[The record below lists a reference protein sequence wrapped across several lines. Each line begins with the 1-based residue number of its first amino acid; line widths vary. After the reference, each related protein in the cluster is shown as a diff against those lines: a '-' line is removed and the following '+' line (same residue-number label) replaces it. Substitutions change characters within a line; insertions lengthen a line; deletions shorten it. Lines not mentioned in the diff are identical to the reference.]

1 MRLKQY
7 LTLMLL
13 ICGGVNQSF
22 AYELSD
28 TGQPICG
35 GYLTVRYTGNNSFF
49 SAHDVSL
56 RFSRNCPLDIANVSY
71 TKAPSDLHYSDFNLN
86 DTQIECQENGVCI
99 YATAQADGNIRFNT
113 RVAWS
118 GSQIGNNYDSFLNKK
133 TSSVFLRGPD

>member
-1 MRLKQY
+1 M
-7 LTLMLL
+7 
-13 ICGGVNQSF
+13 
-22 AYELSD
+22 
-28 TGQPICG
+28 
-35 GYLTVRYTGNNSFF
+35 
-49 SAHDVSL
+49 
-56 RFSRNCPLDIANVSY
+56 DIANVSY
-71 TKAPSDLHYSDFNLN
+71 TKAPSDLNYSDFNLN